1 MISTC
6 AEMIL
11 IYADSIFIREEML
24 FVGIAMILS
33 CADVIFIRAE
43 MIFVCAEM
51 ILTRVNENWS
61 GEDWIKSRVSEI

>member
-11 IYADSIFIREEML
+11 IYADVIFVREEML

-33 CADVIFIRAE
+33 RADVIFIRAE
-43 MIFVCAEM
+43 MI
-51 ILTRVNENWS
+51 LTRANENWS

>member
-11 IYADSIFIREEML
+11 IYADVIFIREEML
-24 FVGIAMILS
+24 FFFFSIILS

-43 MIFVCAEM
+43 MI
-51 ILTRVNENWS
+51 LTRANENWS
-61 GEDWIKSRVSEI
+61 GEDWINPRGSEI

>member
-1 MISTC
+1 
-6 AEMIL
+6 MIL

-24 FVGIAMILS
+24 FVGIAMILPR
-33 CADVIFIRAE
+33 ADVIFIR
-43 MIFVCAEM
+43 AEM

>member
-43 MIFVCAEM
+43 MI
-51 ILTRVNENWS
+51 LTRVNENWS